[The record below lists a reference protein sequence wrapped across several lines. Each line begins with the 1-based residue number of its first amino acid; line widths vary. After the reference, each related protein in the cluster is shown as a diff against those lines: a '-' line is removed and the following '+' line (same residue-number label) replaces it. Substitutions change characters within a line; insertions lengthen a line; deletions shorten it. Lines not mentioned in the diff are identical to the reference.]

1 MKVVFLQQ
9 QVSFSTFICI
19 TNSLIQLNWAN
30 TNQIVNSLGGKS
42 SGTKNQRGE
51 SSGTMTWKTAVAE
64 IVNGTQNTV
73 QDEGDRYFC
82 FRLDYLIDTFE

>member
-51 SSGTMTWKTAVAE
+51 SSGTMT
-64 IVNGTQNTV
+64 
-73 QDEGDRYFC
+73 
-82 FRLDYLIDTFE
+82 